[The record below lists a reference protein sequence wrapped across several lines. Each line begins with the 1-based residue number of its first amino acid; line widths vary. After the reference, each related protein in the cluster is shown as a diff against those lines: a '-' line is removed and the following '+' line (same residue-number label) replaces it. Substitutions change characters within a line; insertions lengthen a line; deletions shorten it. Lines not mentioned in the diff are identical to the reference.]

1 MLLERRGEERVVR
14 ARVTPVLVHA
24 GATEYPTRA
33 DLYQDSKVAVGFIFA
48 GPEGAAG
55 LCGETK
61 EGNRRPAVR
70 TSRVR
75 TVDCRENAGTRTF
88 RDGDYGHESEK
99 EGCGAQQVIGWRR
112 RSS

>member
-1 MLLERRGEERVVR
+1 MLLERRGGERVVR

-55 LCGETK
+55 LCGETR

-75 TVDCRENAGTRTF
+75 IVDCRENAGLEHFVTAITVTNQERKDVAF
-88 RDGDYGHESEK
+88 SK
-99 EGCGAQQVIGWRR
+99 
-112 RSS
+112 